1 MGFVYLMLMTLC
13 GLMLWM
19 LISPGS
25 FWRKTAA
32 WQYKN
37 PEANEPSDAAYT
49 TMRVFGGIF
58 LVVFIGLWIHI
69 ASSTDDWE
77 RAEREK
83 QYQEYQECLDE
94 SDEVDEVLNLCENL
108 LPEEP

>member
-1 MGFVYLMLMTLC
+1 MGFVYLMLVTLC
-13 GLMLWM
+13 GLMLWL

-49 TMRVFGGIF
+49 MMRVFGGIF

-69 ASSTDDWE
+69 ASSVD
-77 RAEREK
+77 RLGARSAGQAVPGVPGRE
-83 QYQEYQECLDE
+83 
-94 SDEVDEVLNLCENL
+94 
-108 LPEEP
+108 

>member
-13 GLMLWM
+13 GLMLWL

-37 PEANEPSDAAYT
+37 PD
-49 TMRVFGGIF
+49 
-58 LVVFIGLWIHI
+58 
-69 ASSTDDWE
+69 
-77 RAEREK
+77 RA
-83 QYQEYQECLDE
+83 
-94 SDEVDEVLNLCENL
+94 V
-108 LPEEP
+108 